1 MKPILTVAF
10 LLGLL
15 ALPVAAQNC
24 SSGNEGSRLRR
35 NSGCSENRDRGIGF
49 APTTVLESAPDR
61 SRLYIPDTRTCPNQ
75 VSVNGTVYDLDGG
88 EGTVLIPISNT
99 PSPDAP
105 VENAHASAA
114 QSESPTISD
123 GVRMANKMREWF
135 KWFRLVKEKGK
146 LKAVAD
152 AIKNA
157 AKKPLRGTGADPIGA
172 LLAMD
177 DSLKAI
183 AEVAPDLGELRGMA
197 QENWIQKIAMG
208 ELEPESETLTG
219 IGPVDWFWRTFS
231 NGEQV
236 LREIRARN
244 AVRELVRNGEVTT
257 SEAVELLRL
266 GQGTTAE
273 SGAQETG
280 E

>member
-1 MKPILTVAF
+1 MKPILIVAF

-24 SSGNEGSRLRR
+24 SSGNEGSRSRR
-35 NSGCSENRDRGIGF
+35 HSGCGENRDLGF
-49 APTTVLESAPDR
+49 SFKPTAVLESSPIR
-61 SRLYIPDTRTCPNQ
+61 SRPYIPDTRTCPNE
-75 VSVNGTVYDLDGG
+75 VNVNGTVYEIDGG

-105 VENAHASAA
+105 DDNANAS
-114 QSESPTISD
+114 QPQTESPTVSD
-123 GVRMANKMREWF
+123 GVRMVNKVREWF
-135 KWFRLVKEKGK
+135 KWLRLVKENGK

-157 AKKPLRGTGADPIGA
+157 AKKPLRGTGADPIGT

-208 ELEPESETLTG
+208 DLEPESETLTD
-219 IGPVDWFWRTFS
+219 IGPVDWFWTTFL

-244 AVRELVRNGEVTT
+244 AVRELIRSGEATT
-257 SEAVELLRL
+257 QEAVEMLRL
-266 GQGTTAE
+266 GQGTAPDAAP
-273 SGAQETG
+273 SGE
-280 E
+280 

>member
-1 MKPILTVAF
+1 MKPILIVAF

-24 SSGNEGSRLRR
+24 SSGNEGSRSRR
-35 NSGCSENRDRGIGF
+35 NSGCGENRGQGLCSTPF
-49 APTTVLESAPDR
+49 AVLENSPIR
-61 SRLYIPDTRTCPNQ
+61 SRPYIPDTRTCPNE
-75 VSVNGTVYDLDGG
+75 VNVNGTVYEIDGG

-99 PSPDAP
+99 PSPDTPDETA
-105 VENAHASAA
+105 NASET
-114 QSESPTISD
+114 QSESSTVSD

-157 AKKPLRGTGADPIGA
+157 AKKPLRGTGADPIGT

-208 ELEPESETLTG
+208 ELESESETLTG
-219 IGPVDWFWRTFS
+219 IGPVDWFWINVS

-244 AVRELVRNGEVTT
+244 AVRELIRNGEVTT
-257 SEAVELLRL
+257 QEAVEMLRL
-266 GQGTTAE
+266 GQGTASDAAP
-273 SGAQETG
+273 SGE
-280 E
+280 